1 MQRAGFGI
9 RLVAALVD
17 GVIVA
22 ALLVGTVAA
31 VAGVVAMTGPA
42 GGQAEAVRRARLLMA
57 AVTCGL
63 LLVVVAYTGLDVA
76 AGGTVGKRLFKLRV
90 VSADGGPAA
99 TGRLLLRSALKWSPV
114 LAFML
119 ARAAGFSLQYVFDDS
134 TA

>member
-9 RLVAALVD
+9 RLLAALVD
-17 GVIVA
+17 GGIVA
-22 ALLVGTVAA
+22 ALLVGTVAVGAGGGAFTRPA
-31 VAGVVAMTGPA
+31 VGAGVVAFTGPA

-119 ARAAGFSLQYVFDDS
+119 ARAAG
-134 TA
+134 